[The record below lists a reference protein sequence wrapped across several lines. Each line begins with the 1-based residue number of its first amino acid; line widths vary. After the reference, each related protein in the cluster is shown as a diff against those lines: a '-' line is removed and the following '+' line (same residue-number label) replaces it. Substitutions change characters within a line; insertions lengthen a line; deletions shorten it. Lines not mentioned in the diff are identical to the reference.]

1 MDNVITVSS
10 LTKSFK
16 NKTILNDVSFSIRRG
31 SVVGLLGANGAGKTT
46 LLQTVL
52 GFIKADTGSCKIFED
67 VSPNLTAKTKHNIG
81 YVAQEPELINWMKVG
96 QMIDYIAS
104 FYGHW
109 NRDLVE
115 SLLNEWRIDKK
126 QLVEKLSLGQKQKL
140 SIVLALG
147 HEPEFLILDE
157 PVASLDPVSRRSF
170 IKKLIDMN
178 LDQQRTIVFSTHIT
192 SDLERVAAEVMILKN
207 GNLYYHGDIDE
218 LKEKVVKLHIHAKQS
233 LPTSLNIDGSIYQKI
248 SNNRATVLVEDLSKV
263 ELDKLARELDA
274 DIRSESLNLEDI
286 FVELHS

>member
-1 MDNVITVSS
+1 MENVITVSS

-16 NKTILNDVSFSIRRG
+16 KKIVLNNVSFSIGRG

-46 LLQTVL
+46 LIQTLL
-52 GFIKADTGSCKIFED
+52 GFIKADKGSCKIFDD
-67 VSPNLTAKTKHNIG
+67 VSPNLSAKTKHKIG
-81 YVAQEPELINWMKVG
+81 YVSQEPELINWMKVG
-96 QMIDYIAS
+96 QMTDYIAS
-104 FYGHW
+104 FYTHW
-109 NRDLVE
+109 NSDLVE
-115 SLLNEWRIDKK
+115 SLLHEWSIDKK

-147 HEPEFLILDE
+147 HEPELLILDE

-178 LDQQRTIVFSTHIT
+178 LDQQRTILFSTHIT

-207 GNLYYHGDIDE
+207 GELYYHGDIDE
-218 LKEKVVKLHIHAKQS
+218 LKEKIVKLHIHARQS
-233 LPTSLNIDGSIYQKI
+233 LPPSLKIKGSIYQKV
-248 SNNRATVLVEDLSKV
+248 SNNQATVLVEDLSEI
-263 ELDKLARELDA
+263 ELDKLASELDA
-274 DIRSESLNLEDI
+274 EIRSESLNLEDI

>member
-52 GFIKADTGSCKIFED
+52 GFLNPDNGSCKIFED
-67 VSPNLTAKTKHNIG
+67 VSPSLTAKTKHNIG
-81 YVAQEPELINWMKVG
+81 YVTQEPELINWMKVG

-104 FYGHW
+104 FYEHW
-109 NRDLVE
+109 NQDLVE
-115 SLLNEWRIDKK
+115 SLLNEWSIDKK
-126 QLVEKLSLGQKQKL
+126 QLVERLSLGQKQKL

-147 HEPEFLILDE
+147 HEPELLILDE

-178 LDQQRTIVFSTHIT
+178 LDQQRTIIFSTHIT

-233 LPTSLNIDGSIYQKI
+233 LPTSLKIDGSIYQKI
-248 SNNRATVLVEDLSKV
+248 SNNQATVLVEDLSKV
-263 ELDKLARELDA
+263 EVDKLARELDA